1 MLWLNPSALF
11 ALAAVTAPILIHILI
26 QRRAER
32 FPFPTLRFLQP
43 TRLAAIRRHLLEDL
57 PLLAIR
63 ISLVAAAVAA
73 LAGPLLLTSAR
84 RQLWDRRTVRAIVT
98 ETGGSR
104 AVGPEQAPA
113 SAEAT
118 ARQETFAAAT
128 LADGIRRAILWLD
141 TAPPARRE
149 IVIASAFPI
158 GSITDADVAAVPA
171 GIGLR
176 FERAGSLPSTRAV
189 AIGRLLTPDG
199 VRRRE
204 VTLTGVQTASR
215 DVAAGE
221 PVLWPIDVVSS
232 EAGRPAIDAAIAA
245 VLWQH
250 VWAAPPDRR
259 ARVVL
264 VPGPGAESGVVQAF
278 PPPLAGIP
286 GELRRDAPKREQHEG
301 GGPAVINGLSDAAP
315 ITQPWMADAIA
326 RIARDPDLRAAG
338 VRVADG
344 LADARF
350 AAAPWQP
357 LASAADG
364 RPLAVAAGSARGVVV
379 ASAAPASD
387 VATPVLL
394 RSIAD
399 AIADVPD
406 LQRAEVV
413 PIADAALQRWSRPP
427 LPVTAPAIETIDQDD
442 RRWLWAVVLCLLA
455 FESWVRRARSAQ
467 ASRERE
473 TEQARVA

>member
-11 ALAAVTAPILIHILI
+11 ALAAVAAPILIHILI

-63 ISLVAAAVAA
+63 IALVAAAVAA
-73 LAGPLLLTSAR
+73 LAGPLLVTSAR
-84 RQLWDRRTVRAIVT
+84 RQQWDRRTVRAIVT

-104 AVGPEQAPA
+104 AAGPELAPA

-118 ARQETFAAAT
+118 ARPPLRQQTFASAS
-128 LADGIRRAILWLD
+128 LADGIHRAILWLD

-149 IVIASAFPI
+149 IVIASTFPI
-158 GSITDADVAAVPA
+158 GSITNADIAAVPA

-176 FERAGSLPSTRAV
+176 FERTGTLPGTRV
-189 AIGRLLTPDG
+189 VDGGRLLTPDG

-204 VTLTGVQTASR
+204 VTLTGVQTASHEM
-215 DVAAGE
+215 AAGE
-221 PVLWPIDVVSS
+221 PGAWPIDVVSS

-245 VLWQH
+245 VLSQH

-264 VPGPGAESGVVQAF
+264 VP
-278 PPPLAGIP
+278 AG
-286 GELRRDAPKREQHEG
+286 G
-301 GGPAVINGLSDAAP
+301 GGPAAIDALADAAP
-315 ITQPWMADAIA
+315 VSQPWMADAIA

-338 VRVADG
+338 VPVADG

-364 RPLAVAAGSARGVVV
+364 RPLAVAAGSARGIVV
-379 ASAAPASD
+379 ASAAPVSE

-394 RSIAD
+394 RSIAN
-399 AIADVPD
+399 AIADVPT
-406 LQRAEVV
+406 LQNAEVV
-413 PIADAALQRWSRPP
+413 PIRDEVLRRWTRTAA
-427 LPVTAPAIETIDQDD
+427 PVTEPRVDTVDQDD
-442 RRWLWAVVLCLLA
+442 RRWLWVAVLCLLA
-455 FESWVRRARSAQ
+455 LESWVRRARSAQ

>member
-11 ALAAVTAPILIHILI
+11 ALAAVAAPILIHVLI

-73 LAGPLLLTSAR
+73 LAGPLLLTGAR

-104 AVGPEQAPA
+104 VVEPEHAPPL
-113 SAEAT
+113 
-118 ARQETFAAAT
+118 RQETFAAAT

-158 GSITDADVAAVPA
+158 GSITDADIAAVPA

-176 FERAGSLPSTRAV
+176 FDRVGSLPGTRTV
-189 AIGRLLTPDG
+189 AIGRLLTPDE

-204 VTLTGVQTASR
+204 VTLTGVQTSSR

-221 PVLWPIDVVSS
+221 RASWPIDVVSS

-245 VLWQH
+245 VLSQH

-264 VPGPGAESGVVQAF
+264 VPAAGANPKVRTTAGSEPGRATA
-278 PPPLAGIP
+278 
-286 GELRRDAPKREQHEG
+286 G
-301 GGPAVINGLSDAAP
+301 GGPAVVNGLADAAP

-326 RIARDPDLRAAG
+326 RMARDPDLRAAG

-364 RPLAVAAGSARGVVV
+364 LPLAVAAGSARGVVV

-427 LPVTAPAIETIDQDD
+427 LPVSAPAIETVDQDD
-442 RRWLWAVVLCLLA
+442 RRWLWAAVLCLLGL
-455 FESWVRRARSAQ
+455 ENWVRRARSAQ
-467 ASRERE
+467 TSRDGE

>member
-11 ALAAVTAPILIHILI
+11 ALAAVAAPIVIHILI

-73 LAGPLLLTSAR
+73 LAGPLLLTSTR

-98 ETGGSR
+98 ETGGSW
-104 AVGPEQAPA
+104 AVGPEQAPPL
-113 SAEAT
+113 
-118 ARQETFAAAT
+118 RQETFAAAI

-158 GSITDADVAAVPA
+158 GSITDADITAVPA

-176 FERAGSLPSTRAV
+176 FERTGSLPSTRTV

-215 DVAAGE
+215 DVAARE
-221 PVLWPIDVVSS
+221 PVSWPIDVVSS
-232 EAGRPAIDAAIAA
+232 EAGRPGIDAAIAA
-245 VLWQH
+245 VLSQH
-250 VWAAPPDRR
+250 VWAAAPDRR

-264 VPGPGAESGVVQAF
+264 VPPPTSGVVQAF
-278 PPPLAGIP
+278 TAAVVSGLA
-286 GELRRDAPKREQHEG
+286 
-301 GGPAVINGLSDAAP
+301 DAAP
-315 ITQPWMADAIA
+315 IIQPWMADAVA
-326 RIARDPDLRAAG
+326 RIARDPDLRAAA

-357 LASAADG
+357 LACAADG

-379 ASAAPASD
+379 ASSAPASD

-427 LPVTAPAIETIDQDD
+427 LPVTAPAIEMIDRDD
-442 RRWLWAVVLCLLA
+442 RRWLWAAVLCLLA
-455 FESWVRRARSAQ
+455 LESWVRRARSAQ
-467 ASRERE
+467 ASQERE

>member
-11 ALAAVTAPILIHILI
+11 ALAAVAAPILIHILI

-104 AVGPEQAPA
+104 AAASEQAPA

-118 ARQETFAAAT
+118 ARLAEPPEARRRPPLRQQTFTADS

-149 IVIASAFPI
+149 IVIASTFPI
-158 GSITDADVAAVPA
+158 GSITNADVAAVPA

-176 FERAGSLPSTRAV
+176 FERTGTLPGTRTA

-204 VTLTGVQTASR
+204 VTLTGVQTASH

-221 PVLWPIDVVSS
+221 PVSWPIDVVSPD
-232 EAGRPAIDAAIAA
+232 AGRPAIEAAIAA
-245 VLWQH
+245 VLSQH
-250 VWAAPPDRR
+250 VWAAAPDRR

-264 VPGPGAESGVVQAF
+264 VQGADRTTSGVVQAV
-278 PPPLAGIP
+278 I
-286 GELRRDAPKREQHEG
+286 EG
-301 GGPAVINGLSDAAP
+301 LGDAAP
-315 ITQPWMADAIA
+315 VTQPWMADAIA
-326 RIARDPDLRAAG
+326 RIARDPALRAAG
-338 VRVADG
+338 VRVAGG

-350 AAAPWQP
+350 ATAPWQP

-364 RPLAVAAGSARGVVV
+364 RPLAVAAGSAQGVVV

-399 AIADVPD
+399 AIADVPT
-406 LQRAEVV
+406 LQNAEVV
-413 PIADAALQRWSRPP
+413 PIADEVLQRWTRTAA
-427 LPVTAPAIETIDQDD
+427 PVTEPRVETVEQDD
-442 RRWLWAVVLCLLA
+442 RRWLWVAVLCLLA
-455 FESWVRRARSAQ
+455 LESWVRRARSAQ
-467 ASRERE
+467 VSRERE